1 MVDSSSENFE
11 FVKKFSY
18 RDYHGVRTTR
28 FNRIFSLATFEMVNT
43 WKKSLIGKLLLG
55 FVLFTI
61 VFGALLNVPAQ
72 ANQLNQINKH

>member
-43 WKKSLIGKLLLG
+43 WKKSLCSFQNHGK
-55 FVLFTI
+55 I
-61 VFGALLNVPAQ
+61 
-72 ANQLNQINKH
+72 IWHRCEE